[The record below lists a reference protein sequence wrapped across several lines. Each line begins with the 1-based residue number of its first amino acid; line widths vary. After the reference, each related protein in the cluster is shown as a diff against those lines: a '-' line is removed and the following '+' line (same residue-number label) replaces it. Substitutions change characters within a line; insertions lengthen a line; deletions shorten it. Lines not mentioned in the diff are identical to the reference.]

1 MQKPR
6 IVITMGDPTGVGPE
20 IIAATLALPEIA
32 DICRPLVLGDR
43 GAMERAIAVTRARL
57 EVRTVN
63 AVPDGGESGPGVIP
77 YADKF
82 AYQERL
88 NELTGAVGWTQA
100 VSVHTSPMVPR
111 DGGRATSA
119 KLVVTCRLTIH
130 ALGTHSS
137 TGEEWVADNNAA
149 TSAEAQAFK
158 RACASFGLGAY
169 LYYFFRGV
177 WVDLGSDGQPL
188 NLPALPDWAT
198 PDGWKQGARPS
209 IERTREL
216 SSAAPEGF
224 DPQVVRDI
232 EAMHDNLGSQIYR
245 KMLKMLARVWEPKQI
260 QDPQLARKVLADMK
274 IVENRLMRAAHA
286 LETIGKPA
294 FEETIQSFHL
304 RSVRDFADLAVLE
317 QIVAALEAR
326 ADRTAE
332 N

>member
-1 MQKPR
+1 MAGVNGSVK
-6 IVITMGDPTGVGPE
+6 GDVGPH
-20 IIAATLALPEIA
+20 TPV
-32 DICRPLVLGDR
+32 P
-43 GAMERAIAVTRARL
+43 TL
-57 EVRTVN
+57 EVPKPSHVPERRAKALLNKLRVPFNPLIIQWRVVEKNRTY
-63 AVPDGGESGPGVIP
+63 GKLRGRLIP

-317 QIVAALEAR
+317 QIVAALEAK